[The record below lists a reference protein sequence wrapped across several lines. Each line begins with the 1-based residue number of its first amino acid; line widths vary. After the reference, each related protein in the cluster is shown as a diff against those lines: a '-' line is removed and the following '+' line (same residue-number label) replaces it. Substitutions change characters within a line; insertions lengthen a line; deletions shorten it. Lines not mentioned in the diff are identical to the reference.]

1 MSAPLKLAV
10 LGAGAIGRRHIE
22 HVLAVPEATPAAIVD
37 PAPAARDFAS
47 ACGVPWYPDFA
58 ALLAAAKP
66 DGVIVA
72 TPNRLHVAQGLAAI
86 AAGIPTLVE
95 KPIADDVASATELV
109 EAAEHAR
116 VPLAVGHHRR
126 HNAIIQR
133 AKAII
138 ESGRLGKLVAV
149 HGFFWLMK
157 PDDYFDAAWRREP
170 GAGPILINLIHDI
183 DLLRHLCGEIDAV
196 QAQVSNAVRGYN
208 VEDTAA
214 ILLRFENGALGT
226 LAVSDTAVA
235 PWSFEQTSG
244 ENPAYPRTG
253 ESCYFIAGTHGS
265 LTVPKLEVWSNPDKR
280 GWFEPFMAERSSA
293 PGTDPLRLQIQ
304 QFCRVIR
311 GEEPPLVSG
320 REGLM
325 TLKVVE
331 AIKRAAESGAR
342 VPVD

>member
-1 MSAPLKLAV
+1 MAMPVKLAV
-10 LGAGAIGRRHIE
+10 LGAGAIGQRHVE
-22 HVLAVPEATPAAIVD
+22 HVLAEPGATLMAVID

-47 ACGVPWYPDFA
+47 DRKLPWYPDFA
-58 ALLAAAKP
+58 AMLTAARP
-66 DGVIVA
+66 EGLIIA
-72 TPNRLHVAQGLAAI
+72 TPNRMHVEQGLAAI
-86 AAGIPTLVE
+86 AAGIPVLME
-95 KPIADDVASATELV
+95 KPIADDVASATRLV

-116 VPLAVGHHRR
+116 LPLAVGHHRR
-126 HNAIIQR
+126 HNPMIER

-157 PDDYFDAAWRREP
+157 PDDYFDPAWRREQ

-196 QAQVSNAVRGYN
+196 QALTSSAARGYA

-214 ILLRFENGALGT
+214 ILLRFKNGALGT

-244 ENPAYPRTG
+244 ENPAYPRTDQ
-253 ESCYFIAGTHGS
+253 SCYFIAGTHGS
-265 LTVPKLEVWSNPDKR
+265 LTVPALEIWSNPARR
-280 GWFEPFMAERSSA
+280 GWFEPFMIERSSS
-293 PGTDPLRLQIQ
+293 PGADPLRLQIQ
-304 QFCRVIR
+304 QFCRVVR
-311 GEEPPLVSG
+311 GAEPPLVPG

-331 AIKRAAESGAR
+331 AIKRAAENGAL
-342 VPVD
+342 VTVG